1 MAFEQSCMIE
11 GDCKGEGDSNQ
22 SKDSAEGFEHCFG
35 VREDGFHYVAVF
47 VIANGDDVDDGSEDV
62 PTGLGLGTLDV
73 ELVGEYVEAADG
85 GCAATGGL
93 VLELMDIQGEVLA
106 WPLWFGTV

>member
-1 MAFEQSCMIE
+1 MIE

-35 VREDGFHYVAVF
+35 VR
-47 VIANGDDVDDGSEDV
+47 GSEDV